1 MKENWK
7 VEVACRMPL
16 SFFMLETIPKMIEH
30 GYATC
35 IDETSVHIL
44 ITQKHFGICR
54 VILEYLSFGLRYGE
68 EKVTE

>member
-1 MKENWK
+1 
-7 VEVACRMPL
+7 MPL

-44 ITQKHFGICR
+44 ITQKHFGIWR